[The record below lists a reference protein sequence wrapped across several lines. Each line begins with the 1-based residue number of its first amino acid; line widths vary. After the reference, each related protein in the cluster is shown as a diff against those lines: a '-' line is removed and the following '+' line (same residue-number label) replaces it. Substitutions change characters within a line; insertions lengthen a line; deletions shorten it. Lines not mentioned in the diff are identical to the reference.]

1 MDAKP
6 KPRQPWSRRRKLV
19 LLIALA
25 IVILA
30 LGLGLGLGLTLG
42 RDNDNDGDSS
52 PPSSSPTPLPTPNS
66 TLPWVPAVSD
76 TWQIILS
83 HPLTLSS
90 SSSSVTPN
98 VSIFD
103 IDLFDTPTSTI
114 QQLHALG
121 KRVLCYFSAGS
132 YENWRPDAAQFT
144 QSDLGLDLDGWA
156 GEKWLNTNSEN
167 VRRIMKDRIDLAKEK
182 GCDGVDPDNVDG
194 YVSHPSIHHDLSGGD
209 KIVHMLTKRS

>member
-1 MDAKP
+1 M
-6 KPRQPWSRRRKLV
+6 
-19 LLIALA
+19 
-25 IVILA
+25 
-30 LGLGLGLGLTLG
+30 
-42 RDNDNDGDSS
+42 
-52 PPSSSPTPLPTPNS
+52 
-66 TLPWVPAVSD
+66 
-76 TWQIILS
+76 
-83 HPLTLSS
+83 
-90 SSSSVTPN
+90 
-98 VSIFD
+98 
-103 IDLFDTPTSTI
+103 
-114 QQLHALG
+114 
-121 KRVLCYFSAGS
+121 LCYFSAGS